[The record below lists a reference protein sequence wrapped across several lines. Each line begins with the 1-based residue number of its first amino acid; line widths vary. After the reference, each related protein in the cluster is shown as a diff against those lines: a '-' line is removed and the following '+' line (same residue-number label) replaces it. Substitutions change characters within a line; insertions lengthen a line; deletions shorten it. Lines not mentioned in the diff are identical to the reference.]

1 MRCDLSSSREH
12 SLIRAPSLDGNIV
25 THSDSDLETVIRRKE
40 MNRGQTTLLKCLYE
54 SEGPIRKADVI
65 DRIRE
70 GDARSFGG
78 VLGAFSNR
86 VNYTTDITGS
96 PGYEAF
102 VRRREIDGEEH
113 FELREE
119 ARKAIDSVP
128 ELQSAFERDMD
139 ALLDYQGVPIEF
151 DS

>member
-1 MRCDLSSSREH
+1 MT
-12 SLIRAPSLDGNIV
+12 N
-25 THSDSDLETVIRRKE
+25 SDSDLETVIRRRE

-54 SEGPIRKADVI
+54 SEGPIRKAEVV

-86 VNYTTDITGS
+86 VNYTADITGS

-102 VRRREIDGEEH
+102 VGRREIDGEEY

-119 ARKAIDSVP
+119 ARKAIDGIS

-139 ALLDYQGVPIEF
+139 ELLDYQGVPVEF